1 MNRKIKL
8 NKIKEL
14 DDFINHI
21 GELLLEKKA
30 EKILVFDVE
39 KFTSVTDFVIICT
52 SRSTTQ
58 TKAIAD
64 YIRQNMK
71 ESNSLPLSIEGY
83 ENLNWVLMDYANVVI
98 HIFLPEYRE
107 FYDLERLW
115 GDANS
120 YKIEDDVNE
129 R

>member
-1 MNRKIKL
+1 M

>member
-1 MNRKIKL
+1 L